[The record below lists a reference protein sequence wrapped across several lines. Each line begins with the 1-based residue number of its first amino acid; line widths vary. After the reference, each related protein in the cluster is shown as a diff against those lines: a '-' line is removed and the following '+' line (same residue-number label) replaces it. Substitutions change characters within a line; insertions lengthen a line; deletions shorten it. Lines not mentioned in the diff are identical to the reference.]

1 MEARRDKLKR
11 YKIKHIRKGDV
22 DMENIIKRPCAP
34 IESLKQS
41 LIEMKLIRAGKAP
54 KRNLDDFLDRLER
67 EMKNEK

>member
-1 MEARRDKLKR
+1 MNIRLNKPKR
-11 YKIKHIRKGDV
+11 YKIKHIRKGDGN
-22 DMENIIKRPCAP
+22 MENVITRPCAP

-54 KRNLDDFLDRLER
+54 KRNLDDFLNRLEQ